1 MPPIKKK
8 TKPSVKSKK
17 TVAKKKPAV
26 KKAAAP
32 TVAPPVVAPPVVAPP
47 VVAPWSP
54 MKINLYANNGE
65 YTLTFADE
73 ASFNRAL
80 NVVAERPPSSDCQR

>member
-32 TVAPPVVAPPVVAPP
+32 TVAPPVVAPP